1 MAEQDCPGCRELRK
15 HIEVLEARIRELEL
29 RVGQNSTNSSIPPSA
44 NPPQAPKPVA
54 KVPTGRKP
62 GGQPGHQAFQ
72 RVRLPPD
79 RLHHIIPLIPNRC
92 ERCQTSLPAQPGAND
107 PEPTWHQ
114 IAELPRI
121 AAVITEYQGHAR
133 TCLCCGHVTR
143 EEIPGALR
151 AHVIG
156 ERLGAAMSY
165 LAASPHVSRRGVEEV
180 VETVFGAPV
189 SLGTVAN
196 LEQEM
201 SKALVIPHAQAQQ
214 AVQQAPVKNVD
225 ETSWKQAGQKRWLWI
240 AATTQ
245 VACFIIYAGRNAGG
259 LAALLGEKISGI
271 VCSDRFSVYGSL
283 KTIFRQVCW
292 AHLKRDF
299 QKLVDRG
306 GASKDLG
313 EAGLATVSL
322 VFEWWHAY
330 RGGAISRKT
339 LQYEVETI
347 RQNLES
353 WLEEGCACADTKTAA
368 FCQNLL
374 SIEPA
379 LWTFLYKR
387 GVEPTNNHAERMLR
401 SGVVWRKIS
410 FGCRSAAGCRFVERL
425 LTVTQTLRLQ
435 KRPVLEYLHQ
445 ALVAHRANQPAPEL
459 LPVG

>member
-1 MAEQDCPGCRELRK
+1 MRK
-15 HIEVLEARIRELEL
+15 HIALLEARIRELEL
-29 RVGQNSTNSSIPPSA
+29 RLGQNSTNSSLPPSA
-44 NPPQAPKPVA
+44 NPPQAPKPPA
-54 KVPTGRKP
+54 KEPTGRKP
-62 GGQPGHQAFQ
+62 GGQPGHQANQ
-72 RVRLPPD
+72 RVRLPPE
-79 RLHHIIPLIPNRC
+79 RVQHTIPLIPHRC
-92 ERCQTSLPAQPGAND
+92 GRCQTLLPGQPGAND

-114 IAELPRI
+114 VAELPRI

-133 TCLCCGHVTR
+133 TCSCCGHVTR
-143 EEIPGALR
+143 EEIPGLLR
-151 AHVIG
+151 AHAIG
-156 ERLGAAMSY
+156 ERLGATMSF
-165 LAASPHVSRRGVEEV
+165 LAASPHVSKRGIEEV

-201 SKALVIPHAQAQQ
+201 SQALVVPHAQAQQ

-225 ETSWKQAGQKRWLWI
+225 ETSWKQAGQKRWLWT

-245 VACFIIYAGRNAGG
+245 VACFIIYAGRNASG
-259 LAALLGEKISGI
+259 LAALLGEQISGI

-283 KTIFRQVCW
+283 STVFRQVCW

-306 GASKDLG
+306 GASKNLG
-313 EAGLATVSL
+313 EAGLATVRL
-322 VFEWWHAY
+322 VFDWWHAY

-339 LQYEVETI
+339 LQHEVEGI
-347 RQNLES
+347 RQNLQS
-353 WLEEGCACADTKTAA
+353 WLEEGSACADTKTAA

-410 FGCRSAAGCRFVERL
+410 FGCRSAAGCRFVERI

-435 KRPVLEYLHQ
+435 KQPILDYLHQ
-445 ALVAHRANQPAPEL
+445 ALIAHRANQPAPDL
-459 LPVG
+459 LPIG